1 MVVNATRSRI
11 IAADSIVQVQVGWGG
26 MTGPFL
32 PSSRPNPSC
41 PGQEADQ
48 LLIAHLA

>member
-32 PSSRPNPSC
+32 LLQGQSIL
-41 PGQEADQ
+41 GQEADQ
-48 LLIAHLA
+48 LLRHI